1 MMTSRIYLILA
12 FCLGFGALVAS
23 SSFAADQ
30 ATEMAKKNGDVGA
43 SQHDLV
49 QGTHVEGHI
58 AFLRAELAIT
68 PGQEA
73 LWEPVAAAMR
83 DDVTTLQAADAKIS
97 QTHAPQ
103 NAVDY
108 LQNRVVFANLRAQG
122 EERFLNAFRGL
133 YGVLSPQQKQ
143 MADSLFIPD
152 MTE

>member
-1 MMTSRIYLILA
+1 MTKLRLFLTLA
-12 FCLGFGALVAS
+12 CFLSLTTSFPTPT
-23 SSFAADQ
+23 FAADQ
-30 ATEMAKKNGDVGA
+30 ATQIAKKNGDVGA
-43 SQHDLV
+43 SQRDLV

-83 DDVTTLQAADAKIS
+83 EDVTTLQTADAKAA
-97 QTHAPQ
+97 QMHEPQ

-122 EERFLNAFRGL
+122 EERFLNAFRAL

-143 MADSLFIPD
+143 VADGLFIPD
-152 MTE
+152 TQE